1 MLRDPRRSASLE
13 IHEEPGVGIYVS
25 GLSEYAVRNAGDC
38 LALVKL
44 GEENRAIRGEL
55 AKRASLRM
63 TSILAMNQHP
73 RNGYRH
79 NGYIHYCTNIIP
91 LNSYSFG
98 SLVLH

>member
-1 MLRDPRRSASLE
+1 MYNEQLFDMLRDPRRSASLE

-63 TSILAMNQHP
+63 TSILAMNQHL
-73 RNGYRH
+73 RK
-79 NGYIHYCTNIIP
+79 
-91 LNSYSFG
+91 
-98 SLVLH
+98 VLQT